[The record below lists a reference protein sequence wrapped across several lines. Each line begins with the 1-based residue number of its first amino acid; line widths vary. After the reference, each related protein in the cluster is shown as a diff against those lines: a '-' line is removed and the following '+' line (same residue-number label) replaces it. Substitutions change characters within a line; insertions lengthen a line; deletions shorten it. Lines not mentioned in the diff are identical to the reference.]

1 LSAMAPAGTLASR
14 AGLEAG
20 EGEFTAASS

>member
-20 EGEFTAASS
+20 EGEFTAAFS